1 MLSVNRSIYLIALLA
16 IGLFTAAGELR
27 AQPPTMPLPTQPLNA
42 LPSTAPDFQ
51 STLDLLYN
59 RVRKPVT
66 LRDSGVSL
74 MDPSMV
80 QTNIRLRYDHG
91 YQITQPDRGEYFWAR
106 SPLGRGPALLE
117 TSVDYQDI
125 SIYGEYAPSGGR
137 WSIAGELP
145 VRFVNPEMNPNH
157 AGLADGNL
165 ALKWALLQSPD
176 SVVTVQFRTYFPSG
190 SGTRGLG
197 TQHVSIE
204 PALLGFYRLGKALA
218 WEGELRDCVPL
229 GGTPGF
235 QANVVRYGTGM
246 TYTIAE
252 DGIYNIRSV
261 VEFVGWTLTGGDVTI
276 NDGGGLFH
284 TQSAAGQTIL
294 NVAVGGRMNLG
305 ERTSVYSGYVHS
317 VASAAWYRDLFRV
330 ELRYAF

>member
-1 MLSVNRSIYLIALLA
+1 MSVNRSITLLALLA
-16 IGLFTAAGELR
+16 IGLSGAAGELR
-27 AQPPTMPLPTQPLNA
+27 AQLPTMPPPTQPLSS
-42 LPSTAPDFQ
+42 LPTTAPDFQ

-74 MDPSMV
+74 IDPSMV
-80 QTNIRLRYDHG
+80 QTNIRLRYDQA
-91 YQITQPDRGEYFWAR
+91 YQVTRPDQGEFFWPR
-106 SPLGRGPALLE
+106 SPLGRGPTLLE
-117 TSVDYQDI
+117 TSVDYQDL
-125 SIYGEYAPSGGR
+125 SIYAEYAWSGSR

-145 VRFVNPEMNPNH
+145 VRFVNPEVNPNR

-176 SVVTVQFRTYFPSG
+176 SVVTLQFRTYFPSG
-190 SGTRGLG
+190 SGTQGLG
-197 TQHVSIE
+197 TRHVSIE
-204 PALLGFYRLGKALA
+204 PAVLGYYRLGKSLA
-218 WEGELRDCVPL
+218 WEGELRDTVPL

-246 TYTIAE
+246 TYTMA
-252 DGIYNIRSV
+252 DTGAFSARSV

-284 TQSAAGQTIL
+284 TQSAAGETIF
-294 NVAVGGRMNLG
+294 NVAVGGRFNLG
-305 ERTSVYSGYVHS
+305 ERTSAYTGYVHS